1 MEKMPMIPV
10 ARSPDDGELCQLL
23 EQIAGRDEAALMV
36 LYRHMSRMIY
46 AFSLRRLNDADAA
59 EEVVV
64 ETMYEVWK
72 GAPRFA
78 ARSLVTTWILGIARH
93 KALDK
98 LRLRR
103 GEMYEPMGDEA
114 EAVADEQPS
123 VYELIAGRQR
133 ATQVA
138 VCMEALPDDQ
148 RECIH
153 LVFYEDTPL
162 ADIALIQGCP
172 ENTVKT
178 RLFHARRKMRNCLEK
193 QVHRQEPA

>member
-1 MEKMPMIPV
+1 MEKMQMSPV
-10 ARSPDDGELCQLL
+10 GGSPEDSELLQLL
-23 EQIAGRDEAALMV
+23 GQVAAGDEAALMA

-98 LRLRR
+98 LRMRR
-103 GEMYEPMGDEA
+103 AEMCEPMGDEA

-138 VCMEALPDDQ
+138 ACMEALPDDQ

-162 ADIALIQGCP
+162 ADIATIQGCP

-178 RLFHARRKMRNCLEK
+178 RLFHARRKMRSCLEK

>member
-1 MEKMPMIPV
+1 MKKMSVNPT
-10 ARSPDDGELCQLL
+10 AQSPDDSELCRLL
-23 EQIAGRDEAALMV
+23 GQVAARDEAALMA
-36 LYRHMSRMIY
+36 LYRHVSRLIY

-78 ARSLVTTWILGIARH
+78 ARSRVTTWILGIARH

-103 GEMYEPMGDEA
+103 AEMCEPMGDEA

-138 VCMEALPDDQ
+138 SCMEALPDDQ

-178 RLFHARRKMRNCLEK
+178 RLFHARRKMRSCLEK
-193 QVHRQEPA
+193 QLHRQEPA

>member
-1 MEKMPMIPV
+1 MIPV

-178 RLFHARRKMRNCLEK
+178 RLFHARRKTRNCLEK